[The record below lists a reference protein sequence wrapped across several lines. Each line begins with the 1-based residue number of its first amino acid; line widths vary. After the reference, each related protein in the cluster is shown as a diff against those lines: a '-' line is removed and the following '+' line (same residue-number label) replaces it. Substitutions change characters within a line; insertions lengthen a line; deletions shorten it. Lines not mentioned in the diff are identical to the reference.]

1 MSLKFKMMVDN
12 QEKNSTTEKSN
23 NHYNKITNKPKL

>member
-12 QEKNSTTEKSN
+12 QEKNLTMEKIKQS
-23 NHYNKITNKPKL
+23 L